1 MLALV
6 FLWQGVAQV
15 AGQQA
20 TTPANKFFPFEGIND
35 PAKQCLDILCYDPVT
50 WVGGKEEVCRH
61 RKRKTCEEKTQEV
74 CTEVPVAECEV
85 TGVTD
90 CKNSL
95 TEKPLNDDKVDGEMF
110 MEHNCTTIPIN
121 ITEIKMAPSCV
132 NMTKNV
138 CEKMWV
144 PDPPYWKDV
153 NCKEMVWENCTLQ
166 PRPTLVTIDICK
178 CNKTEIWYNVYKK
191 NETSVCLEH
200 VNTCVPRAVTKCTNK
215 LVKKCTNVTWNECK
229 EECYNECEMMHFR
242 EPIQPPDH
250 RRWCSHVEI
259 ELPPG
264 VPRSPKKDAADLFDL
279 RDSSDSDRN
288 PKSLEASRSSGSS
301 LTPPTRNPRSTTAK
315 PRREKKASIEKPK
328 AAEDKPDVAALSNQ
342 VETSSE
348 WSISRVVSNTVSEDG
363 TGQGKDEENGGE
375 VRGGKK

>member
-1 MLALV
+1 
-6 FLWQGVAQV
+6 
-15 AGQQA
+15 
-20 TTPANKFFPFEGIND
+20 
-35 PAKQCLDILCYDPVT
+35 
-50 WVGGKEEVCRH
+50 
-61 RKRKTCEEKTQEV
+61 
-74 CTEVPVAECEV
+74 V

-121 ITEIKMAPSCV
+121 ITEYKMAPSCV

-166 PRPTLVTIDICK
+166 PRPKLVVIDICK

-259 ELPPG
+259 VLPPG
-264 VPRSPKKDAADLFDL
+264 VNRVPPRGGRKLTNKQLTGSTFSNSNTFSSTKQQTSTSSSNFRRVPSNPDSLSSPPVF
-279 RDSSDSDRN
+279 RNGPPVSSR
-288 PKSLEASRSSGSS
+288 RSSA
-301 LTPPTRNPRSTTAK
+301 PQNF
-315 PRREKKASIEKPK
+315 
-328 AAEDKPDVAALSNQ
+328 Q
-342 VETSSE
+342 
-348 WSISRVVSNTVSEDG
+348 SRQPARQS
-363 TGQGKDEENGGE
+363 QQMI
-375 VRGGKK
+375 RG